1 MLTKKFSNLIKEI
14 EQLKN
19 NEQDNLVDLIN
30 DELKWT
36 KSFANSQDLLAE
48 LADEALKEHKEGETL
63 DMD

>member
-1 MLTKKFSNLIKEI
+1 MLTKKISNLIKEI

>member
-36 KSFANSQDLLAE
+36 KSFASSQDLLAE

>member
-14 EQLKN
+14 ELLKSS
-19 NEQDNLVDLIN
+19 EQDNLVDLIT

-36 KSFANSQDLLAE
+36 KSFENSQDFISD
-48 LADEALKEHKEGETL
+48 LADEALKEHREGKTI

>member
-19 NEQDNLVDLIN
+19 SEQDNLADLIT
-30 DELKWT
+30 DDLKWT
-36 KSFANSQDLLAE
+36 KSFANSQDQLAG

>member
-19 NEQDNLVDLIN
+19 SEQDNLVDLIN

-36 KSFANSQDLLAE
+36 KSFTNSQDLLAE

>member
-1 MLTKKFSNLIKEI
+1 MLTKKISNLIKEI

-19 NEQDNLVDLIN
+19 CEQDILVDLIN
-30 DELKWT
+30 DELLWT
-36 KSFANSQDLLAE
+36 KSFANSQDLLAG